1 MSVTIKDIA
10 KVCDVSYS
18 TVSRVLNGK
27 NVRQNAKNDWI
38 LATAKALGYKP
49 HNIARQLVTKESD
62 TIGMIIPDVSNSHYS
77 EITKSVQDY
86 ANWLGYQVL
95 ISNTDWDLVKEATA
109 RDSLLTKNVAG
120 IIVMPVCDRS
130 HLIFRSLDVPLVFLG
145 TRTGEKHIDYVVMD
159 NIQATMDATE
169 YLIGRGCRT
178 LAYIGRKIS
187 NYSSRDRMEGFLRAM
202 KEHGLSREA
211 IVASANSLE
220 FPGGYAETKRLLTQ
234 VPRPDGLIVFNDQ
247 LAFSVMAGIISCGY
261 AVGRDVLVV
270 SFDDLQ
276 ISALPQISLTTITP
290 SKEELGRVAVDLI
303 LRRQKEPEAER
314 KAVIVS
320 SKMVKRATG

>member
-27 NVRQNAKNDWI
+27 NVRQNAKNDRI

-62 TIGMIIPDVSNSHYS
+62 TIGMIIPDVSNPHYA

-95 ISNTDWDLVKEATA
+95 ISNTDWDVVKESAA

-130 HLIFRSLDVPLVFLG
+130 HLIFRSLEVPLVFLG
-145 TRTGEKHIDYVVMD
+145 TRTEEKHIDYVVID
-159 NIQATMDATE
+159 NVQATMDATE
-169 YLIGRGCRT
+169 YLIDRGCTT

-202 KEHGLSREA
+202 RDHGLGGNA
-211 IVASANSLE
+211 IVTNADSLE
-220 FPGGYAETKRLLTQ
+220 FPGGYAETKRLLSQ
-234 VPRPDGLIVFNDQ
+234 KPRPDGFIVFNDQ
-247 LAFSVMAGIISCGY
+247 LAFSVLEGIIACGY
-261 AVGRDVLVV
+261 TAGKDILVV
-270 SFDDLQ
+270 GFDDLQ

-290 SKEELGRVAVDLI
+290 SKEELGQVAVDLI

-314 KAVIVS
+314 KAVVVS
-320 SKMVKRATG
+320 SKMVKRTTA